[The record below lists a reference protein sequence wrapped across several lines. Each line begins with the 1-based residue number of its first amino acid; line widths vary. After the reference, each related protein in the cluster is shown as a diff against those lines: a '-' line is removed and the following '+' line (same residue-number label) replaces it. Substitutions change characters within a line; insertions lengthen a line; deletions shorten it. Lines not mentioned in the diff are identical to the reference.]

1 MYRRHAILNPHYKFE
16 PNVVE
21 NNVYGTNT
29 FSSIIFLKIA
39 MITKLALLQ
48 LKEYTGIELLKKI
61 KNVIM
66 PLLM

>member
-1 MYRRHAILNPHYKFE
+1 MYRRHAILNPRYKFE
-16 PNVVE
+16 LNIVE
-21 NNVYGTNT
+21 NNVYGTST
-29 FSSIIFLKIA
+29 CGSIIFLKIA

-48 LKEYTGIELLKKI
+48 LKEYTGTELLKRI